1 MMPQEIGYAA
11 AYEAYRQIKYSTN
24 VYQNLYTDY
33 ERQREAMRAL
43 AIAEGMSL
51 SRSTPLSLMTHV
63 VTALS
68 KPSACGTT
76 LGVEW
81 TNMAYRWRAILQ
93 RRQPVA

>member
-1 MMPQEIGYAA
+1 MPQEIGIAA

-51 SRSTPLSLMTHV
+51 SLSISLSFMTHV
-63 VTALS
+63 VTTLS
-68 KPSACGTT
+68 KPSACGMTR
-76 LGVEW
+76 GVQW
-81 TNMAYRWRAILQ
+81 TNTAYR
-93 RRQPVA
+93 